1 MAIVLIRH
9 EVADYQAWK
18 AVFDAALDLRHKHG
32 ERSCRIFHHAGQVN
46 DVILLCEWDSL
57 ERART
62 FMLSDELKAQM
73 SKAGV
78 KGQPRIEFATEMYT
92 VRRSAAD

>member
-1 MAIVLIRH
+1 MTIVLVRH
-9 EVADYQAWK
+9 EVADYHAWK
-18 AVFDAALDLRHKHG
+18 AVFDAALDLRHQHG
-32 ERSCRIFHHAGQVN
+32 EHSCRIFHHAGNVN
-46 DVILLCEWDSL
+46 DVILLCEWDNL
-57 ERART
+57 EQARA
-62 FMLSDELKAQM
+62 FMTSDELKAQM